1 MSRGDEA
8 PVAER
13 TMLTLLHAL
22 WPEHRGPVAELGALG
37 DMGGEQWG
45 GLTFVV
51 VVGGGEGT
59 LVDVVG
65 QEAMEGVLK
74 GGEGCLVIGVQD
86 GTLMFVQMLQEAG
99 GGVRPHTQSWGEGQ
113 RN

>member
-1 MSRGDEA
+1 M
-8 PVAER
+8 
-13 TMLTLLHAL
+13 
-22 WPEHRGPVAELGALG
+22 
-37 DMGGEQWG
+37 
-45 GLTFVV
+45 V

-65 QEAMEGVLK
+65 QEAMEGILK

-99 GGVRPHTQSWGEGQ
+99 GRG
-113 RN
+113 